1 MSHLRRLMQCLLDPS
16 LFQSAETGLHWKIEV
31 RRVAVPHARTRARKV
46 YTTLAKDLLMPK
58 MRRYRHR
65 MEDWTKMTIRAYRI
79 SFAKV

>member
-1 MSHLRRLMQCLLDPS
+1 MQCLLVVS

-31 RRVAVPHARTRARKV
+31 KRVAMPQARTRVRN
-46 YTTLAKDLLMPK
+46 TCTILAKDLLMPK

-65 MEDWTKMTIRAYRI
+65 MDDCTKMTIRAYKI